1 MVSILL
7 SFTAELKK
15 KNTKPKRPTIKTLFE
30 EESDTPDADA
40 SETSQGSFLN
50 HLPPQRAFS
59 EKRKEHAIE
68 KRKESA

>member
-1 MVSILL
+1 MLL
-7 SFTAELKK
+7 AKLRYFNFASQFFGFSPLA
-15 KNTKPKRPTIKTLFE
+15 E